1 MKLSEQARSAAPV
14 STDETENPKHAVGEA
29 HKGKVR

>member
-1 MKLSEQARSAAPV
+1 MELSEQARSAAPV
-14 STDETENPKHAVGEA
+14 STDETENPKHAAGEA